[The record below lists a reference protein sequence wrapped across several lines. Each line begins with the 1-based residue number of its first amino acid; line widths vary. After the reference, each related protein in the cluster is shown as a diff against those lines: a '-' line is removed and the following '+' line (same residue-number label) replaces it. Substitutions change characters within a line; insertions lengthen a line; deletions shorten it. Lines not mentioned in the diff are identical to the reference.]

1 MDSIKQLQKKEL
13 NKLTPEELLELY
25 AHGVLFW
32 QSNLGPINIKSMDY
46 PHLTN
51 TIRLLSKNLLTVNS
65 YRKESQMLTSI
76 NIFTKEILT
85 RRKVPGDMF

>member
-1 MDSIKQLQKKEL
+1 MDSIKQLQKK
-13 NKLTPEELLELY
+13 KLSKLEPEELLELY

-32 QSNLGPINIKSMDY
+32 QSNLGPINIKAMDY

-85 RRKVPGDMF
+85 RREVPGDMF